1 MRLGFQGRGLG
12 AGAPGSG
19 PAKRKGTKTMTTK
32 KNELVAVYGTLL
44 EGERNAHWG
53 NGALSRRKAS
63 VRGVLY
69 DTGYSFPAL
78 VPEDTAGL
86 VEAEVLEVD
95 AKGLAKMDV
104 LEGYPRL
111 YRRDRVTATF
121 EDGGEAEVWVY
132 VMNKLPEH
140 ATVIANGSWRRRNEK
155 PVEAPVESVAVEI
168 DRKTLEAAHAAL
180 CALLDA
186 VEGVL
191 SETGDIRRYCANPA
205 KVLGKAE
212 RAKDDLAEA
221 LGEKAGKPNG
231 RRAKRKNG
239 R

>member
-1 MRLGFQGRGLG
+1 M
-12 AGAPGSG
+12 
-19 PAKRKGTKTMTTK
+19 TKK

-78 VPEDTAGL
+78 VPEATAGL

-121 EDGGEAEVWVY
+121 EDGTEAEVWVY

-140 ATVIANGSWRRRNEK
+140 ATVIANGSWRRRDEK
-155 PVEAPVESVAVEI
+155 PEEAPVESVAVEI

-186 VEGVL
+186 IEGVL

-221 LGEKAGKPNG
+221 LGENAGKANG
-231 RRAKRKNG
+231 RRAKRRTGK
-239 R
+239 